1 MRRPAWYA
9 LMFVGIMG
17 SGLAGLIA
25 VELVSRVGWLGVL
38 MVGLA
43 ILMVAIFAELDA
55 DAPVASVALM
65 RRRYDQAFEG
75 TAESRLARFAERVER
90 NRWFYIARTIG
101 IALALLGLN
110 MFVLHQ
116 L

>member
-1 MRRPAWYA
+1 MRHSAWYA
-9 LMFVGIMG
+9 LTFVGIMG
-17 SGLAGLIA
+17 SSLAGLIA
-25 VELVSRVGWLGVL
+25 LELVSRIGWLGVL

-43 ILMVAIFAELDA
+43 ILMIAVFAELDA

-75 TAESRLARFAERVER
+75 TAESRLARFAERIER
-90 NRWFYIARTIG
+90 NRCLYVARTVG
-101 IALALLGLN
+101 TALALLGLN
-110 MFVLHQ
+110 MFIRHQ